1 MVKRKTLTAPS
12 SADLARMEDEFRRET
27 PRGPLAAPISH
38 VAAEAAA
45 VHDPRPVE
53 DRAAAARDRSE
64 AERLHQAESRG
75 LVIREIPLDDIDAD
89 AMVRDRM
96 TLDADEMNEL
106 QSSIAA
112 HGLRLPVEVYERT
125 AEGQGPRY
133 GLLSGYRRLR
143 AVQALRGLSGQAKYD
158 TIRALV
164 RDPAVL
170 GGSFAAMIEENEIRA
185 ALSQFERGRIAVIA
199 AKQGAF
205 ANVEAAVDALF
216 PMASKAK
223 RSKVRSFA
231 LIFEELGDMLA
242 FPEALRE
249 RDGLRLATALRDGAE
264 QRLRLALDD
273 RAPASA
279 AEEWTRLE
287 AALDSLAPA
296 PRRPERGGRPATR
309 PRADQRKD
317 LDAGITLTSG
327 HDGRHWFIRLEGAR
341 VDEELVEVVMQE
353 IGRLIGPA

>member
-1 MVKRKTLTAPS
+1 MVKRKTLTAPY

-53 DRAAAARDRSE
+53 ERATAARDRSE
-64 AERLHQAESRG
+64 AERLRQAESRG

-96 TLDADEMNEL
+96 ALDADEMNEL

-164 RDPAVL
+164 R
-170 GGSFAAMIEENEIRA
+170 SRA
-185 ALSQFERGRIAVIA
+185 AAPSRSSASVVSETRMCGTSQ
-199 AKQGAF
+199 
-205 ANVEAAVDALF
+205 
-216 PMASKAK
+216 S
-223 RSKVRSFA
+223 RSTT
-231 LIFEELGDMLA
+231 
-242 FPEALRE
+242 
-249 RDGLRLATALRDGAE
+249 TAL
-264 QRLRLALDD
+264 
-273 RAPASA
+273 APFSIAISMK
-279 AEEWTRLE
+279 R
-287 AALDSLAPA
+287 
-296 PRRPERGGRPATR
+296 
-309 PRADQRKD
+309 
-317 LDAGITLTSG
+317 
-327 HDGRHWFIRLEGAR
+327 
-341 VDEELVEVVMQE
+341 
-353 IGRLIGPA
+353 